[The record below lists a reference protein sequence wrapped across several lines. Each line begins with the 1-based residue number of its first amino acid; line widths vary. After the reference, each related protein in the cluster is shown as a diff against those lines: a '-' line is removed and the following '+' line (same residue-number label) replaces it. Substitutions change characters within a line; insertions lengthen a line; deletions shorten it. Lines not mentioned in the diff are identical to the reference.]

1 MNSTNTTASTNST
14 NSPSTNSPTAPG
26 QDPERTSTAI
36 DPENYLKRADEFDQD
51 FLQLYMYD
59 PFLGAVSLDVTK
71 FADPKCPTAYVGIR
85 KNGARFD
92 VVMGYSPKFFRGLSS
107 EERKGVIRHE
117 LYHLIF
123 QHIFSRS
130 CADPSDMKLWNW
142 GTDLAINSLIGAEN
156 LPRMCL
162 IPGQNPIDPKTGK
175 PIEGPYAAYIKS
187 APKLQSSDH
196 YYDELKKI
204 RDENGEN
211 TPDYATLGSMDDHD
225 GWGEIDPET
234 IEELRDKVKGMIKNG
249 TTRADQNNTW
259 GTVPQHIQEYIR
271 KMLSNEVDWK
281 SIIRNFIGRT
291 RTVERNSTIKRINK
305 KMPYIQP
312 GVKRPMRANFAC
324 FMDQSGSMSDE
335 DIALLFGELGNL
347 ANLTQ
352 LDVFHFDTEIDEKSH
367 HIWKRG
373 DNTPRCL
380 RTRCGGTDFQA
391 VANFANDSKNRHRW
405 SGIIILTDGYAPQMG
420 QVNGARVLWVVTPGG
435 TMEHVRQGD
444 LACQMK
450 KSNGKFKTY

>member
-1 MNSTNTTASTNST
+1 MTTNST
-14 NSPSTNSPTAPG
+14 PNTNSDNPHSEKGKAAL
-26 QDPERTSTAI
+26 DPEC
-36 DPENYLKRADEFDQD
+36 YLKRHDEFDHD
-51 FLQLYMYD
+51 FLSLYMYD
-59 PFLGAVSLDVTK
+59 PFLGGVSLDVTK
-71 FADPKCPTAYVGIR
+71 MADPHCPTAYVGIR
-85 KNGARFD
+85 KNGARHD
-92 VVMGYSPKFFRGLSS
+92 VVLGYSPKFFRGLSS

-117 LYHLIF
+117 LYHLCF

-130 CADPSDMKLWNW
+130 VASAEDAKLWNW
-142 GTDLAINSLIGAEN
+142 ATDLAINSIIGAEH

-162 IPGQNPIDPKTGK
+162 IPGQQPVDSKTGK
-175 PIEGPYAAYIKS
+175 PVEGPYAAYIKS
-187 APKLQSSDH
+187 APKLAASDH

-204 RDENGEN
+204 RDENGD
-211 TPDYATLGSMDDHD
+211 TPDYALLDSMDGHD
-225 GWGEIDPET
+225 GWGEIDPE
-234 IEELRDKVKGMIKNG
+234 IMEELRDKVNGMIRNG
-249 TTRADQNNTW
+249 TTRADQNNSW

-271 KMLSNEVDWK
+271 KLLSNEVDWK

-305 KMPYIQP
+305 KLPYIQP

-324 FMDQSGSMSDE
+324 FMDQSGSMSDD

-352 LDVFHFDTEIDEKSH
+352 LDVYHFDTEIDEKSH

-391 VANFANDSKNRHRW
+391 VADFCNRSENRNKW
-405 SGIIILTDGYAPQMG
+405 SGVIILTDGYAPQMG
-420 QVNGARVLWVVTPGG
+420 QIVGARVLWVVTPQG
-435 TMEHVRQGD
+435 TMEHVRPGD
-444 LACQMK
+444 LACKMK
-450 KSNGKFKTY
+450 RDSGKFRSY